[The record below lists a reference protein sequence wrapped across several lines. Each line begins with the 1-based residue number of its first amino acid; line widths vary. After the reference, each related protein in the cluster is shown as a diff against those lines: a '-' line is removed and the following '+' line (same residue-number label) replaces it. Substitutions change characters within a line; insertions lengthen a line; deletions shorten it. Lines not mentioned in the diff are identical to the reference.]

1 MNKVERYALIRKVA
15 MKVQGR
21 NERKQKDLQYA
32 KAIQRMDD
40 RSSLGWGD
48 SKDYLNA
55 HYGEVVKANYE
66 E

>member
-32 KAIQRMDD
+32 KAIERLDD
-40 RSSLGWGD
+40 MSRIGWSD
-48 SKDYLNA
+48 NETYLNA
-55 HYGEVVKANYE
+55 HYGDVIKANYE